1 MVLAVPFF
9 PLIPC
14 KCKHI
19 VFHFAPPSSCFLGL
33 SVLLSLN
40 LYTTRRLFPLL
51 CYLFCDFP
59 QAISLSTPIFPLY
72 LSFPL
77 SLSLSGWPSTS
88 FISACSS
95 VYLPSFWGALISF
108 SISLSLSYMLGK
120 APCIGVNEVTAWA
133 NTREDREAA
142 EWGV

>member
-19 VFHFAPPSSCFLGL
+19 VFMFHFAPPSSCFLGL

-59 QAISLSTPIFPLY
+59 QAISLSTPIFPLC
-72 LSFPL
+72 LSLSRFLSLVDLAPVSFPL
-77 SLSLSGWPSTS
+77 VHPSICRLFGGHSSLFQSLSPSHT
-88 FISACSS
+88 C
-95 VYLPSFWGALISF
+95 
-108 SISLSLSYMLGK
+108 LGK
-120 APCIGVNEVTAWA
+120 LHASELMK
-133 NTREDREAA
+133 
-142 EWGV
+142 